1 MKQRAT
7 VICRRGDQ
15 ILLVARKSARWAL
28 PGGRVKAGEAFIAA
42 AGRELRE
49 ETALVAESLVFL
61 FQFRGN
67 STLHHVFEAKV
78 PDDVAPRPCNE
89 IAKCEWFQ
97 PSTIMQLKASV
108 PTRGTVEL
116 ICWLREYE
124 TDKLKHRL
132 EPEQLHSIRSTTPD
146 VPEEAEAFTEH
157 NSRNPPRKNAAEVE
171 EK

>member
-1 MKQRAT
+1 MKQRVT
-7 VICRRGDQ
+7 VICRRGGQ

-42 AGRELRE
+42 AGRELRA

-78 PDDVAPRPCNE
+78 PDDVAARPCNE
-89 IAKCEWFQ
+89 IEKCEWFQ
-97 PSTIMQLKASV
+97 PSAITQLRASV

-116 ICWLREYE
+116 ICWLQEYD
-124 TDKLKHRL
+124 TDKQKHRL
-132 EPEQLHSIRSTTPD
+132 EPEQPHSTPSTALDTVEGASPTPPALLPD
-146 VPEEAEAFTEH
+146 G
-157 NSRNPPRKNAAEVE
+157 K
-171 EK
+171 